1 MKAAVLHHEQLCFVS
16 RGSALLAIAMV
27 VLAIG
32 YAGWSGTQFKNNRN
46 ASLDS
51 YESLQLAEWDQ
62 WRKDLA
68 AIEAGQAESSRY
80 SANPMSIS
88 IPAVL
93 RPSPL
98 ADFAT
103 GHADLQPASAKISPW
118 SNVKSLFG
126 RYQFDNPSTIAFG
139 SFDVAM
145 VIVWLL
151 PLLMIAV
158 SFDILSSERTRGSL
172 AMVLSSP
179 IRLTQLVWTRLLFR
193 NGLLWLAALF
203 AMTVLVFLNGS
214 GEERFARFGLWLG
227 FSFTYLLFWLAVI
240 AACIAFFRTA
250 AATSGAMI
258 GIWLLLTLAVPAG
271 ITTLAEFLYPTPS
284 QLKLL
289 SEIRQA
295 EGETSLNLASLTD
308 SYLMEHPN
316 LGVGDADMPSYMHAA
331 YLSNQTARDS
341 TRPILEAHREAHAG
355 RKKTLQWTQYLSPA
369 AITQQGLMRVAGADL
384 DRQHRFQDQAIDAL
398 DQLSAVVGPAVVSR
412 NRISLEDAGQIEAF
426 RFRDHSVSELARMSA
441 LPIAFLL
448 VISLLVGT
456 FAQRRL
462 NAGTELR

>member
-16 RGSALLAIAMV
+16 RGLALLAIAMV
-27 VLAIG
+27 VLTIG
-32 YAGWSGTQFKNNRN
+32 YAGWSGSQFKNNQN

-51 YESLQLAEWDQ
+51 YESRQLAAWDQ
-62 WRKDLA
+62 WRNDLA
-68 AIEAGQAESSRY
+68 VIEAGQADSSRF

-93 RPSPL
+93 RPSSL

-103 GHADLQPASAKISPW
+103 GHADLQPASADISPW

-158 SFDILSSERTRGSL
+158 SFDILTGERTRGSL

-179 IRLTQLVWTRLLFR
+179 VRLTQLVWTRLVFR
-193 NGLLWLAALF
+193 NGLLWLAALL
-203 AMTVLVFLNGS
+203 AMTTLAFLNGS
-214 GEERFARFGLWLG
+214 GEERFARYGLWLG
-227 FSFTYLLFWLAVI
+227 FSFAYLLFWLAVI

-295 EGETSLNLASLTD
+295 QGETSLNLASLTD
-308 SYLMEHPN
+308 NYLMEHPDV
-316 LGVGDADMPSYMHAA
+316 GVGDADMPSYMHAA
-331 YLSNQTARDS
+331 FLANQAARDS
-341 TRPILEAHREAHAG
+341 TRPILEAHQSAHAD
-355 RKKTLQWTQYLSPA
+355 RKRTLQWAQYLSPA

-384 DRQHRFQDQAIDAL
+384 DRQHRFQDQAIAAL
-398 DQLSAVVGPAVVSR
+398 DQLAEVVGPAVVSR
-412 NRISLEDAGQIEAF
+412 NRISTEEAGQIKAF
-426 RFRDHSVSELARMSA
+426 RFRDHSVTQLAAKSA

-448 VISLLVGT
+448 CVSLLIGI
-456 FAQRRL
+456 FAHRRL
-462 NAGTELR
+462 GASTEP